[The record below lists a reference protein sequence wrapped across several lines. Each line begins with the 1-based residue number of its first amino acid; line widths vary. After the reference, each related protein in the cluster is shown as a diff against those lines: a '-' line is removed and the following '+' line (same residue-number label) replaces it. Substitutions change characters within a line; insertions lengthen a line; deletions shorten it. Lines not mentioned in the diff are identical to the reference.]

1 VKRGAAPERRLPLTL
16 SLILRRVVRLPLV
29 VAGTRRARGSAPG
42 VQFDWKWLRWTR
54 WPLTHAIVAVAALT
68 VVFDVVTAW
77 GGVNLGSL
85 GVVPIS
91 PTLPIEVVLVVM
103 VGWRRLG
110 LDRAN
115 LAAWHEFLAVGTAAL
130 LFGIIEYTRHIDG
143 FAEAM
148 GLVLAALDEEIVYRL
163 AVLVLVGAI
172 VAKLSGRNWRNAED
186 WGVGPGLAAIVAA
199 GLVFTVLPGH
209 VAQISDTLHALPFV
223 ALGMVLGYAMLR
235 TGALLPAVVVHAL
248 LNLATI
254 AAFKG
259 EMPLALRSALAATLL
274 LALVLGTV
282 VAGLRLGLFRRVP
295 VVEPTPA

>member
-1 VKRGAAPERRLPLTL
+1 VVVELDGTWHAPPREAF
-16 SLILRRVVRLPLV
+16 V
-29 VAGTRRARGSAPG
+29 
-42 VQFDWKWLRWTR
+42 WKWLRWTR
-54 WPLTHAIVAVAALT
+54 WPLTRAIVAVAALT

-77 GGVNLGSL
+77 RGFNLGYV
-85 GVVPIS
+85 GMVPIS
-91 PTLPIEVVLVVM
+91 PTLPIELVLVVM

-110 LDRAN
+110 LDRTN

-130 LFGIIEYTRHIDG
+130 LFGVIQYSRHIGG
-143 FAEAM
+143 FGEAM

-163 AVLVLVGAI
+163 AVLILVGAT

-186 WGVGPGLAAIVAA
+186 WGVGPGLAAIVAS
-199 GLVFTVLPGH
+199 GVVFTVLPGH

-254 AAFKG
+254 AAFRG
-259 EMPLALRSALAATLL
+259 EIPIVLRSTLAAALL
-274 LALVLGTV
+274 LSLVLGTI
-282 VAGLRLGLFRRVP
+282 VAGRRLGIFRLVPVERVP
-295 VVEPTPA
+295 VDA

>member
-1 VKRGAAPERRLPLTL
+1 MVAELEATWPAPP
-16 SLILRRVVRLPLV
+16 RVTFV
-29 VAGTRRARGSAPG
+29 
-42 VQFDWKWLRWTR
+42 WKWLRWTR
-54 WPLTHAIVAVAALT
+54 WPLSRAIVAMAALT
-68 VVFDVVTAW
+68 VAFDVLTAW
-77 GGVNLGSL
+77 RGINLGYL
-85 GVVPIS
+85 GMVPIS
-91 PTLPIEVVLVVM
+91 PTLPIELVLVVM

-110 LDRAN
+110 LDRTN
-115 LAAWHEFLAVGTAAL
+115 LAAWHEFLAVGSAAL
-130 LFGIIEYTRHIDG
+130 LFGVIQYSRHLGG

-163 AVLVLVGAI
+163 AVLILVGAT

-186 WGVGPGLAAIVAA
+186 WGVGPGLAAIVAS
-199 GLVFTVLPGH
+199 GVVFTVLPGH

-259 EMPLALRSALAATLL
+259 EIPIALRSTLAAALL
-274 LALVLGTV
+274 IALVLGTI
-282 VAGLRLGLFRRVP
+282 VAGRRLGIFRLVP
-295 VVEPTPA
+295 VVERVPVDA

>member
-1 VKRGAAPERRLPLTL
+1 MGGGEGGTATRTTL
-16 SLILRRVVRLPLV
+16 VWR
-29 VAGTRRARGSAPG
+29 
-42 VQFDWKWLRWTR
+42 WCRWTR
-54 WPLTHAIVAVAALT
+54 WPLTTTIVAVAALT

-77 GGVNLGSL
+77 KGVNFGYL

-91 PTLPIEVVLVVM
+91 PTLPIELVLVVL

-110 LDRAN
+110 LDRVN
-115 LAAWHEFLAVGTAAL
+115 LEAWHEFLAVATAAL
-130 LFGIIEYTRHIDG
+130 LFAVIQYSLHIGG

-163 AVLVLVGAI
+163 AVLILVGAV
-172 VAKLSGRNWRNAED
+172 VAKLSGHNWRNAED
-186 WGVGPGLAAIVAA
+186 WGVGAGLAAIVAS
-199 GLVFTVLPGH
+199 GVIFTVLPGH

-223 ALGMVLGYAMLR
+223 CLGMVLGYAMLR

-259 EMPLALRSALAATLL
+259 EIQPLLRSTLAAALL
-274 LALVLGTV
+274 VALVLGTI
-282 VAGLRLGLFRRVP
+282 VAGRRLGIYRLMPVVERVP
-295 VVEPTPA
+295 VDA